1 MFELT
6 NEQRKCFGLL
16 PVDRSWMPMEPKPS
30 PYDQHT
36 TIAYLD
42 GTVLRKVIL
51 TGNNIYNEYEIC
63 EQLSDDLQH
72 LLPKTKK
79 GKPVL
84 LSAATLAKRTP
95 LGMGLSYTRHSNGYS
110 YMDIY
115 SHTSQK
121 CYYSNSY
128 EPIRSY
134 GMHDFPQ
141 WVDAWCSE
149 TTQEDLADIAQFSA
163 QPRQHVKFREGDV
176 FRFKINRRLYG
187 YGRILLDYALM
198 RKKKEPFW
206 DVLMGK
212 PTVCSVYHIATKRKD
227 VTPEELR
234 ALDSLPSVYMMDN
247 RLFYGDFE
255 IIGNIPIGEHE
266 DYPITYGGSISALYR
281 GALLQCGKLYR
292 KIDGGTALYNNFMN
306 HGIGFDLNFQL
317 SVLLECIAQGSNA
330 PYWDQDNWKVNQD
343 LRNPKFR
350 SELGQICKQFD
361 LQPSQ
366 LIKQHIS
373 SKHEMAAL
381 QRAF

>member
-16 PVDRSWMPMEPKPS
+16 PVDSNWLRMEVKPS

-36 TIAYLD
+36 TISYLD

-51 TGNNIYNEYEIC
+51 TGSNLYNEYEIC
-63 EQLSDDLQH
+63 EQLTDDLQY
-72 LLPKTKK
+72 LRPKTKK

-84 LSAATLAKRTP
+84 LSAATLTKRTP
-95 LGMGLSYTRHSNGYS
+95 IGMGLSYVRHSNGYS
-110 YMDIY
+110 FIDLC

-121 CYYSNSY
+121 SYYSNSY

-134 GMHDFPQ
+134 GMHDFQQ
-141 WVDAWCSE
+141 WVDVWCSE
-149 TTQEDLADIAQFSA
+149 TTQADLADITRFSSES
-163 QPRQHVKFREGDV
+163 RQHVKFREGDV

-187 YGRILLDYALM
+187 YGRILIDYALM

-212 PTVCSVYHIATKRKD
+212 PTVCSVYHIVTERKD
-227 VTPEELR
+227 VTVDELR
-234 ALDSLPSVYMMDN
+234 GLDSLPSVHMMDN
-247 RLFYGDFE
+247 RLYYGDYE

-266 DYPITYGGSISALYR
+266 DYPIMYGGSISALYR
-281 GALLQCGKLYR
+281 GVLLQCGKLYR

-306 HGIGFDLNFQL
+306 HGIGFNLNFQL
-317 SVLLECIAQGSNA
+317 AVLLECIEKGSND
-330 PYWDQDNWKVNQD
+330 PYWAQDNWKVNCD

-350 SELGQICKQFD
+350 AELERVCKQFD
-361 LQPSQ
+361 IVPSD
-366 LIKQHIS
+366 LMK
-373 SKHEMAAL
+373 
-381 QRAF
+381 

>member
-16 PVDRSWMPMEPKPS
+16 PVDSNWTRIEPKPS

-36 TIAYLD
+36 TISYLD

-51 TGNNIYNEYEIC
+51 TGYNLYNEYEIC
-63 EQLSDDLQH
+63 EQLSDDLQY
-72 LLPKTKK
+72 LLPKTEK

-95 LGMGLSYTRHSNGYS
+95 LGMGLSYGRHSNGYS
-110 YMDIY
+110 YIDVY

-121 CYYSNSY
+121 CYYSNAY

-134 GMHDFPQ
+134 GMNDFQQ
-141 WVDAWCSE
+141 WVENWCAE
-149 TTQEDLADIAQFSA
+149 TTKSDLADITHFAAQL
-163 QPRQHVKFREGDV
+163 RQHVKFREGDV

-187 YGRILLDYALM
+187 YGRVLIDYALM

-212 PTVCSVYHIATKRKD
+212 PTVCSVYHIVTERKD
-227 VTPEELR
+227 VTLDELQ
-234 ALDSLPSVYMMDN
+234 ALDSLPSVHMMDN

-255 IIGNIPIGEHE
+255 IIGNIPIGKYE
-266 DYPITYGGSISALYR
+266 DYPIMYGSSISALYR
-281 GALLQCGKLYR
+281 GVLLQCGKMYR

-306 HGIGFDLNFQL
+306 HGIGFNLDFQL
-317 SVLLECIAQGSNA
+317 SVLLECIEQGTND
-330 PYWDQDNWKVNQD
+330 PYWAQNNWKVNCD

-350 SELGQICKQFD
+350 TELERVCRQFD
-361 LQPSQ
+361 LKPSQ
-366 LIKQHIS
+366 LIK
-373 SKHEMAAL
+373 
-381 QRAF
+381 